1 MGKHTVALDPKEL
14 LIKALHERENKRP
27 RSTQVQIGPSEL
39 GGCRRKVWYKL
50 NNQPETNEN
59 ELKLAAIMGTA
70 IHTAIEKALADNK
83 EVLIEQTVEHN
94 GMKAHVD
101 LYIPGTGDVVDWKT
115 VKVKNL
121 TYFPSLQQRWQ
132 VHTYGYLIEQSGLG
146 KVHNVHLVAI
156 PRDGDER
163 DVKVHSEKY
172 DSSIALEALSWL
184 AGVKES
190 QTPPEPEKDESYCKF
205 YCKYYDASGE
215 MGCVGLKKER
225 TKTELPLIEDRSA
238 ADKALTYLQLD
249 SQIKELT
256 NQKESLKEE
265 LAGVVGVTD
274 TGVEVRW
281 SSVAGAKQVNKELVQ
296 ELLGFVPT
304 LEGKESLRLS
314 IKHTGGK

>member
-1 MGKHTVALDPKEL
+1 
-14 LIKALHERENKRP
+14 
-27 RSTQVQIGPSEL
+27 
-39 GGCRRKVWYKL
+39 
-50 NNQPETNEN
+50 
-59 ELKLAAIMGTA
+59 
-70 IHTAIEKALADNK
+70 
-83 EVLIEQTVEHN
+83 
-94 GMKAHVD
+94 
-101 LYIPGTGDVVDWKT
+101 
-115 VKVKNL
+115 
-121 TYFPSLQQRWQ
+121 
-132 VHTYGYLIEQSGLG
+132 
-146 KVHNVHLVAI
+146 
-156 PRDGDER
+156 
-163 DVKVHSEKY
+163 
-172 DSSIALEALSWL
+172 
-184 AGVKES
+184 
-190 QTPPEPEKDESYCKF
+190 
-205 YCKYYDASGE
+205 

>member
-1 MGKHTVALDPKEL
+1 MDIKDL
-14 LIKALHERENKRP
+14 LVKALYEKENSRG
-27 RSTQVQIGPSEL
+27 RSIQTEIGPSEL

-50 NNQPETNEN
+50 NGQQKTNGG

-70 IHTAIEKALADNK
+70 IHDTIEKAFAKNK
-83 EVLIEQTVEHN
+83 EVLLEQTVEHN

-115 VKVKNL
+115 VKLKNL
-121 TYFPSLQQRWQ
+121 AYFPSQQQRWQ

-172 DSSIALEALSWL
+172 DTSIALEALSWL